1 MIFKIRIRQGRVAG
15 FVLAVDISSSA
26 IRQQQPNDVY
36 VPFVGG
42 CVQWRSIAVGGLVHV
57 RVFVQQQPRRVDVAL
72 LAGNKQLRPTLLV
85 RLVNIGAAVQPLLH
99 DADVSLLR
107 PVRASLSLLVCN
119 YL

>member
-1 MIFKIRIRQGRVAG
+1 MRHEQVDDGQVIHSFCDGQRRIAALLRPIDLR
-15 FVLAVDISSSA
+15 AV
-26 IRQQQPNDVY
+26 
-36 VPFVGG
+36 
-42 CVQWRSIAVGGLVHV
+42 
-57 RVFVQQQPRRVDVAL
+57 VQQQPRRVDVAP

-107 PVRASLSLLVCN
+107 PARASLSLLVCN